1 MPAHAAGGRSVEIRG
16 PAAAMR
22 RLVLFLALAVTVA
35 PLILAASPA
44 PTPADGSS
52 PAPSPSIAN
61 VGPSTA
67 PAASVAAVGVRPLV
81 FAYYYIWYTETSWRR
96 AKIDLPQLGRYDS
109 RDRGVVAQQMRWVRE
124 AGIDGLIVS
133 WKHEP
138 RLDAALSVVI
148 DEATKAGVKLIL
160 LYQGLDFDR
169 LPLDPATVSGDLTW
183 FLDRYGDAEAF
194 RIFGRPLIVWSGT
207 WGYKNSEIEGVRT
220 AIGAPDKALLLGSE
234 RSAEAY
240 QGRATLFDGDA
251 YYWSSPDPLMTPRYQ
266 RRLDD
271 LAQTVRADG
280 GRWIAPAAPGFD
292 ARLIGGTSI
301 VDRRGGETLRA
312 AWSGAL
318 QTDPDVLGVI
328 SWNEYSENSYIEPS
342 TTFGDKYLQLT
353 HELIAAMPAAGAPGE
368 PSPSSGGG
376 PASAAPLP
384 SIASDIPPSPS
395 STTAAGS
402 AISNL
407 WSIVAGIALVGGLF
421 AIGRRLRRVTP

>member
-1 MPAHAAGGRSVEIRG
+1 
-16 PAAAMR
+16 MR
-22 RLVLFLALAVTVA
+22 RVVLFLALAVTVA

-44 PTPADGSS
+44 PTPAAAASA
-52 PAPSPSIAN
+52 APSPSA
-61 VGPSTA
+61 VGAASSTA
-67 PAASVAAVGVRPLV
+67 PAASVNAVGVRPLV
-81 FAYYYIWYTETSWRR
+81 FAYYYIWYTPTSWRR

-109 RDRGVVAQQMRWVRE
+109 RDRAVVAQQMQWVRD

-138 RLDAALSVVI
+138 RLDAALSVVV

-169 LPLDPATVSGDLTW
+169 LPLDAATVGGDLSW

-194 RIFGRPLIVWSGT
+194 HIFGRPLIVWSGT
-207 WGYKNSEIEGVRT
+207 WGYKNAEIEGVRA
-220 AIGAPDKALLLGSE
+220 AIDAPNRALLLGSE

-240 QGRATLFDGDA
+240 QGRAKLFDGDA
-251 YYWSSPDPLMTPRYQ
+251 YYWSSPDPLTTPRYQ

-271 LAQTVRADG
+271 LAATVRADG

-312 AWSGAL
+312 SWAGAL
-318 QTDPDVLGVI
+318 QTEPDVLGVI

-342 TTFGDKYLQLT
+342 NTFGDKYLQLT
-353 HELIAAMPAAGAPGE
+353 HELIASMPAAGAPGE
-368 PSPSSGGG
+368 PSPSAAAAAASG
-376 PASAAPLP
+376 APIP
-384 SIASDIPPSPS
+384 SVASDIPPSPA

-402 AISNL
+402 AISNV
-407 WSIVAGIALVGGLF
+407 WSIVAGVVLVGGLF